1 MSEMVNGSTALR
13 VLAVLRWLAVV
24 TACACAG
31 LYTFL
36 YRVLPTPTAAAAD
49 AVPAPSWPEEPP
61 IPADAWSV
69 FRGAVSPVHVS
80 DSPLAQRYRLAGTFF
95 LFGGGQEEGAGGG
108 RRAIID
114 ELSTQRQHLVSE
126 GERVEDLEVVRVFP
140 DHVLL
145 RGQGLEAELWLSFSD
160 PGLTATAAGG
170 AAPAGGEPPPLETN
184 RFGKRVGETR
194 WVLSREALMEYY
206 REILDEPE
214 RIAALYMSLK
224 PDYKEERIAGYIL
237 DEEGEGDFFHA
248 VGLRQGDV
256 IRKVNSI
263 NMTSQKRAE
272 YFLGEFVK
280 NRMNALVID
289 VERSGRPEKLI
300 YFVR

>member
-1 MSEMVNGSTALR
+1 
-13 VLAVLRWLAVV
+13 
-24 TACACAG
+24 
-31 LYTFL
+31 
-36 YRVLPTPTAAAAD
+36 
-49 AVPAPSWPEEPP
+49 
-61 IPADAWSV
+61 
-69 FRGAVSPVHVS
+69 
-80 DSPLAQRYRLAGTFF
+80 
-95 LFGGGQEEGAGGG
+95 
-108 RRAIID
+108 
-114 ELSTQRQHLVSE
+114 
-126 GERVEDLEVVRVFP
+126 
-140 DHVLL
+140 
-145 RGQGLEAELWLSFSD
+145 
-160 PGLTATAAGG
+160 
-170 AAPAGGEPPPLETN
+170 
-184 RFGKRVGETR
+184 
-194 WVLSREALMEYY
+194 MEYY